1 MVAGTEGETTLGQFA
16 RFYARDLP
24 YSSAGDY
31 HVMRFGERFTD
42 PDSGEYLGRS
52 VIRIGTANL
61 ISGDEISVLELVYS
75 RQEVEAGDRLVPVK
89 EDAGLP
95 YFFPRIPEV
104 NLQGHI
110 VGIAT
115 GVREAGLFSVV
126 TVSVGTEDGVQPGD
140 VLQVTRPVAASD
152 SVAAR
157 PVELPGHSSAHVMVF
172 KVFHKASFALIIRAR
187 RPVNLHDHISIP
199 G

>member
-1 MVAGTEGETTLGQFA
+1 M
-16 RFYARDLP
+16 
-24 YSSAGDY
+24 
-31 HVMRFGERFTD
+31 
-42 PDSGEYLGRS
+42 
-52 VIRIGTANL
+52 
-61 ISGDEISVLELVYS
+61 
-75 RQEVEAGDRLVPVK
+75 
-89 EDAGLP
+89 P

-140 VLQVTRPVAASD
+140 VLQVTRSVAVSD
-152 SVAAR
+152 SAAAR
-157 PVELPGHSSAHVMVF
+157 PVELPRHSSAHVMVF

-199 G
+199 GQSSDV